1 MAPTAASKKRLGVS
15 AKATVLV
22 SRLHP
27 KDKVTKAYP
36 NSTKDER
43 TLEIVGSGRE
53 MRLIRRESKFVI
65 IFNHPPHGDVEEA
78 FECWAIQRFVQ
89 IATEGRQEDFFDQE
103 VPAGIQAQ
111 EPQQP
116 NTGNKNAANNN
127 NNNNDSEGHDLPEE
141 LQRIVNATTAAGVQG
156 DDVAMVCHL
165 VDGSM
170 IDDDNAPAPENIPTP
185 NDNTDGI
192 FGKWEHSGSCYRD
205 LAGGRRLKARISYPP
220 HIKPSLFNMFELF
233 FFTSFVKDVIVP
245 QTN

>member
-43 TLEIVGSGRE
+43 TLEIVVSGRE
-53 MRLIRRESKFVI
+53 MRPIRRESKFVV

-89 IATEGRQEDFFDQE
+89 VTTEGRQEDFFDQE
-103 VPAGIQAQ
+103 APAGIQAQ

-116 NTGNKNAANNN
+116 NTGNENAANNN
-127 NNNNDSEGHDLPEE
+127 NNNNNNDYEDQDLPEE
-141 LQRIVNATTAAGVQG
+141 LQ
-156 DDVAMVCHL
+156 
-165 VDGSM
+165 
-170 IDDDNAPAPENIPTP
+170 
-185 NDNTDGI
+185 
-192 FGKWEHSGSCYRD
+192 
-205 LAGGRRLKARISYPP
+205 
-220 HIKPSLFNMFELF
+220 
-233 FFTSFVKDVIVP
+233 
-245 QTN
+245 

>member
-1 MAPTAASKKRLGVS
+1 MAPTAASKKRLSVS

-43 TLEIVGSGRE
+43 TLEIVVSGRE
-53 MRLIRRESKFVI
+53 MRPIRRESKFVV

-89 IATEGRQEDFFDQE
+89 VTTEGRQEDFFDQE

-116 NTGNKNAANNN
+116 NTGNENGANNN
-127 NNNNDSEGHDLPEE
+127 NNNNNDYEDQDLPEE
-141 LQRIVNATTAAGVQG
+141 LQ
-156 DDVAMVCHL
+156 
-165 VDGSM
+165 
-170 IDDDNAPAPENIPTP
+170 
-185 NDNTDGI
+185 
-192 FGKWEHSGSCYRD
+192 
-205 LAGGRRLKARISYPP
+205 
-220 HIKPSLFNMFELF
+220 
-233 FFTSFVKDVIVP
+233 
-245 QTN
+245 